1 LLDQLL
7 ETFTTELILGM
18 GGVRLVMGDFN
29 QEPGQL
35 LQQQLWQR
43 HGWRSAQDVAAEFF
57 QHQWVPTCK
66 GATERDQIWMSPE
79 AIQLLHGLQV
89 TEDFIDHATHTL
101 CIQLQVPERQVYVH
115 RWPRPAST
123 TSLASD

>member
-79 AIQLLHGLQV
+79 AIQLLRGLQV
-89 TEDFIDHATHTL
+89 TEDFIDHATL